1 MPRVETSRD
10 NPEPARVGI
19 LFVGLKSPCTFPL
32 RIVSGWCKQL
42 YVRCSFSKRSSA
54 VTAVVFALVGAT
66 GCDRTATNERA
77 TAAGP
82 SLALTAAA
90 LTDQDGRAL
99 SFTDFAG
106 KTVVF
111 SVFFSN
117 CPTVCPR
124 ETQAL
129 SQVQRQLSPALE
141 PRVRFVSLSVD
152 PENDTPEAMRKFAL
166 ANGADLNG
174 WSFVRASTPATRVL
188 TQELA
193 AFITPSKAEPEP
205 SRHTTAVYL
214 FDGSQRLVQR
224 YAGSPI
230 DVLRLV
236 HEVEA
241 LDTWFQKKNKT

>member
-1 MPRVETSRD
+1 M
-10 NPEPARVGI
+10 
-19 LFVGLKSPCTFPL
+19 L
-32 RIVSGWCKQL
+32 
-42 YVRCSFSKRSSA
+42 
-54 VTAVVFALVGAT
+54 FALVGAA
-66 GCDRTATNERA
+66 GCDRTATDERA

-82 SLALTAAA
+82 SSALTAAA

-99 SFTDFAG
+99 AFADLAG
-106 KTVVF
+106 KTVIF
-111 SVFFSN
+111 SVFFTS

-124 ETQAL
+124 EAQAL
-129 SQVQRQLSPALE
+129 AQVQRQLSPALE

-174 WSFVRASTPATRVL
+174 WSFVRASAPATRAI

-193 AFITPSKAEPEP
+193 TFATPSNAEP

-224 YAGSPI
+224 YAGDPI
-230 DVLRLV
+230 DVVRLV